1 MQAGPV
7 KKITMQKFMIDILLQ
22 GIDDETRMK
31 LLPKELAIIKEWED
45 NGTLLASY
53 IKGDTAGI
61 YLVLMADD
69 KSDADKKLST
79 LPYYPYM
86 KIEIMTLR

>member
-1 MQAGPV
+1 M
-7 KKITMQKFMIDILLQ
+7 KKFMIDILLQ
-22 GIDDETRMK
+22 GISDETRMK
-31 LLPKELAIIKEWED
+31 LLPREQEVIKEWED

-61 YLVLMADD
+61 YLVLMANDS
-69 KSDADKKLST
+69 SDADKKLST

-86 KIEIMTLR
+86 KIEIISLR

>member
-1 MQAGPV
+1 M
-7 KKITMQKFMIDILLQ
+7 KKFMVDILLQ
-22 GIDDETRMK
+22 AIDDETRVK
-31 LLPKELAIIKEWED
+31 LLPKELEIIKEWGE

-53 IKGDTAGI
+53 IKEDIAGI
-61 YLVLMADD
+61 YLVLMAND
-69 KSDADKKLST
+69 KTEVDQKLST

>member
-1 MQAGPV
+1 MN
-7 KKITMQKFMIDILLQ
+7 KFMIDILLE
-22 GIDDETRMK
+22 GIDIETRMK
-31 LLPKELAIIKEWED
+31 LLPKEQEIIKEWED

-53 IKGDTAGI
+53 IKGEPAGI
-61 YLVLMADD
+61 YLVLMAND

-86 KIEIMTLR
+86 KIEIIPLR